1 MVTVTSQFSTPELWL
16 FTSNRT
22 HPYDNA
28 TACRGWHRRHARRL
42 NRPPVIAPRGQ
53 LHGTA
58 RKVERRESMRKRSKA
73 FASGVGLVAL
83 ATAVAACGGSSSSGG
98 SGSSSSGS
106 GSKSLDSGTQG
117 INPGSG
123 SPKSGGTL
131 NMLGQGDVDYMDYN
145 ISYYSIG
152 QLAQRLYQRY
162 LYNYPAV
169 PGKTTSVAPD
179 LATAAPVVSNGG
191 KTYSVTIR
199 TGAMWNT
206 TPARQVT
213 AADALRGLQRLCTG

>member
-1 MVTVTSQFSTPELWL
+1 
-16 FTSNRT
+16 
-22 HPYDNA
+22 
-28 TACRGWHRRHARRL
+28 
-42 NRPPVIAPRGQ
+42 
-53 LHGTA
+53 
-58 RKVERRESMRKRSKA
+58 MRKRSKA

-123 SPKSGGTL
+123 SPQKGGTL
-131 NMLGQGDVDYMDYN
+131 YMLGQGDVDYMDYN

-162 LYNYPAV
+162 LYDYPAT
-169 PGKTTSVAPD
+169 PGKTTAADPD
-179 LATAAPVVSNGG
+179 LATGAPVVSDGG
-191 KTYSVTIR
+191 KTYTITIR
-199 TGAMWNT
+199 TGAKWDT

-213 AADALRGLQRLCTG
+213 AADALRGIERSCNPVQPFGGLPDFESLIVGYQSFCDGFAKAGSTTAAIKSYINSHSIS